1 MSLLVGW
8 LIQYF
13 SPISLNDPD
22 VSALGTDKEI
32 IFLGLDKIDLLDLSA
47 LLIELTV
54 IVLIILLALRPLV
67 IRATVGKIFRQD
79 QLFLSLV
86 P

>member
-22 VSALGTDKEI
+22 VSALGTDEES

-54 IVLIILLALRPLV
+54 IVLIIVLVLRPLV
-67 IRATVGKIFRQD
+67 IRATGGKISRPD
-79 QLFLSLV
+79 QFFY